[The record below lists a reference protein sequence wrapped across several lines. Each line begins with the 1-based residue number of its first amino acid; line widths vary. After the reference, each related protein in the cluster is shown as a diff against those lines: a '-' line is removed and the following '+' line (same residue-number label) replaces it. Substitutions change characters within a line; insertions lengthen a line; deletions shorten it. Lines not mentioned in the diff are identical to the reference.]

1 MNNESL
7 LFGIHAVMEAIKSGK
22 TIDKLFLQKGL
33 KGELA
38 KSLTELLE
46 SKNIIAN
53 IVPIEKLNKLTR
65 KNHQGVVAYVA
76 PIDFYDLE
84 ELIIQTQEKGE
95 TPLFILLDQ
104 LTDVRNFGAIIR
116 TAECVGAHGII
127 IAKSG
132 SAPVSADTVKTSAG
146 AIFNVPICKV
156 DHLKDALFLL
166 EASGIQTVAATEKT
180 DNTLYHIDF
189 KIPTAIVMGSEGKGV
204 SNGILKT
211 VSKKA
216 KLPMYGKISSL
227 NVSVAAGAFL
237 YEAIRQRSS
246 L

>member
-1 MNNESL
+1 MNNESQ

-22 TIDKLFLQKGL
+22 TIDKIFLQKGL
-33 KGELA
+33 QGTLSKELIV
-38 KSLTELLE
+38 LLRE
-46 SKNIIAN
+46 HKIVPNT
-53 IVPIEKLNKLTR
+53 VPIEKLNKLTR
-65 KNHQGVVAYVA
+65 RNHQGVVAFMA
-76 PIDFYDLE
+76 PVSFHDLE

-95 TPLFILLDQ
+95 NPLFIMLDQ

-127 IAKSG
+127 IAKTG
-132 SAPVSADTVKTSAG
+132 SAPISDDTIKTSAG
-146 AIFNVPICKV
+146 AVFNMPICKV

-166 EASGIQTVAATEKT
+166 HASGIQSVAATEKT
-180 DNTLYHIDF
+180 QDTLYDVDF
-189 KIPTAIVMGSEGKGV
+189 NNPTVIVMGSEGKGV
-204 SNGILKT
+204 SPGVLKM
-211 VSKKA
+211 VNHKS

-237 YEAIRQRSS
+237 YEAIRQR